1 MPNDDIQDDLT
12 ISDDAILIRRVP
24 PWHWNFEEGRPKRS
38 AFHLRKTDEYLSFF
52 LTGETSVD
60 EVIANYTAKGGSPG
74 IVFLRVGDIRALR
87 QGFKIRRRDEP
98 PNPSG
103 HCGVSGEFSR
113 MHQDMLRCIA
123 EVIIAPK
130 E

>member
-1 MPNDDIQDDLT
+1 MPGDEIQDDLT

-38 AFHLRKTDEYLSFF
+38 AFRLRKIDEYLSVF
-52 LTGETSVD
+52 LDGEASVD
-60 EVIANYTAKGGSPG
+60 EVIANYTAKGSPG
-74 IVFLRVGDIRALR
+74 VVFLKVGDIRALR
-87 QGFKIRRRDEP
+87 QGFKIRRRTEP
-98 PNPSG
+98 PNPPG

-113 MHQDMLRCIA
+113 MHQDMLKCIA